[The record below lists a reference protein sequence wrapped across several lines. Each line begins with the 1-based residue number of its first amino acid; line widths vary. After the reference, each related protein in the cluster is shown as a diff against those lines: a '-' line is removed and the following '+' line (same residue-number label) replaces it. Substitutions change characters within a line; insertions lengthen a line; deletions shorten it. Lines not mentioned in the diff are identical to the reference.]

1 MNNNQKMIFLL
12 IHKREQMKAR
22 YYYIKDKL
30 RPQEYESVTNTYLA
44 NVDWIDKQLKYYRD
58 KESGCFQNGNS

>member
-1 MNNNQKMIFLL
+1 MSTNQKMIFLL
-12 IHKREQMKAR
+12 VHKREQIKAR

-44 NVDWIDKQLKYYRD
+44 NVEWIARWLKYYRE
-58 KESGCFQNGNS
+58 KEKMS